1 MGSEGAVSV
10 LKGLPLSERQKRK
23 KKKKKVITWVTNAA
37 TQEVRVA
44 MDAWTRTVGPGF
56 GSR

>member
-10 LKGLPLSERQKRK
+10 LKGLPLSERQ